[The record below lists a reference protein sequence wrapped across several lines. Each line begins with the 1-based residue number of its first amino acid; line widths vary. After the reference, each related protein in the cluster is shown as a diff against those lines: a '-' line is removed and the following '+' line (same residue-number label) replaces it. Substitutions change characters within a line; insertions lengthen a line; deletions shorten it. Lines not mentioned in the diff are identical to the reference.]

1 MSNNLEK
8 NKENYLEHLIKLSKE
23 VAKPWKITTWLLA
36 GLLCLSIIGN
46 LILSNKKAVIR
57 FSADSNIE
65 STISQ
70 KK

>member
-1 MSNNLEK
+1 MGNDLEK
-8 NKENYLEHLIKLSKE
+8 LIKLSKE
-23 VAKPWKITTWLLA
+23 VAKLWKITTWLL
-36 GLLCLSIIGN
+36 GFLLFLSILGN
-46 LILSNKKAVIR
+46 TFLATKKAVIR